1 MADYD
6 IISESMAEL
15 QERIVEFET
24 RINQLLDADS
34 SPNRQSSGN
43 QNGGLKQ
50 IIRELNARLAKFRVQ
65 NGQLKVKAAR
75 SKEVELKLKQYEQ
88 ENQKLV
94 EGYGQHEQKV
104 ERLISEVNRLR
115 SMSQ

>member
-1 MADYD
+1 M
-6 IISESMAEL
+6 
-15 QERIVEFET
+15 
-24 RINQLLDADS
+24 LDADS
-34 SPNRQSSGN
+34 GQNRQASS

-50 IIRELNARLAKFRVQ
+50 IIRELNARLAKFRTQ
-65 NGQLKVKAAR
+65 NEQLKVKAAR

-88 ENQKLV
+88 ENQKLL